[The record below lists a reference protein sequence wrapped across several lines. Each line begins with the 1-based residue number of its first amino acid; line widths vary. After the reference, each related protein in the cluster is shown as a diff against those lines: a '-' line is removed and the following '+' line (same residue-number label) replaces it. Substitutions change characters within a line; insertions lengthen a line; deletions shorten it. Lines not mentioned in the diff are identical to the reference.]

1 MKPRHPMMW
10 IWPLLLALVVGL
22 WLPLPASDNIAVVI
36 RARGR
41 VKLSHKNLKR
51 TIAVKKSQP
60 LVSGDRL
67 QTGPASFCA
76 FRFLDDRSLVR
87 LRENS
92 SCVIEGKKSKTKVDK
107 NIFVQVGAFFA
118 SLFKQRGEFK
128 VTTPTSVASVKGT
141 KFWVIQSPD
150 GPTMYVCTEGVVEV
164 VNDAGKVLVRA
175 GQTATVKSRTSQ
187 PVVRLTREGDIPG
200 SEAGGQMGQS
210 LEIEFQ
216 NPQGQSKTMKI
227 ELQKGQ

>member
-1 MKPRHPMMW
+1 MRSDQQMRH
-10 IWPLLLALVVGL
+10 IWPLLLALWVGVFT
-22 WLPLPASDNIAVVI
+22 PALASETIAVVI
-36 RARGR
+36 RTRGS
-41 VKLSHKNLKR
+41 VKLTHKNLKR
-51 TIAVKKSQP
+51 SISVKKSQP

-87 LRENS
+87 LRENA
-92 SCVIEGKKSKTKVDK
+92 SCIIEGKKSRTKVDK
-107 NIFVQVGAFFA
+107 NIFAQVGAFFF

-141 KFWVIQSPD
+141 RFWVIQSPD
-150 GPTMYVCTEGVVEV
+150 GPSMYVCTDGVVEV
-164 VNDAGKVLVRA
+164 MNDAGKVLVRA
-175 GQTATVKSRTSQ
+175 GQTATVKSRTSK

-200 SEAGGQMGQS
+200 SSAGEQLGQS

-227 ELQKGQ
+227 KLQKGH